1 MNDRHEVLQDA
12 QFWLMLEYGMSG
24 WFRDCG
30 DKSLGGFWCDG
41 LIPESAQ
48 DTREGIEVS
57 GVAWIAKGR
66 DSQDKFSFIASIPQR
81 MLGGRRAGAA
91 IGDLMIDVAR
101 QELRLSVI
109 PANKSPNTSLERA
122 RGK

>member
-1 MNDRHEVLQDA
+1 VNDRHEILKDA
-12 QFWLMLEYGMSG
+12 QFWLMLEYGMCG

-41 LIPESAQ
+41 FIPESAQ

-57 GVAWIAKGR
+57 GIAWIGKERGA
-66 DSQDKFSFIASIPQR
+66 QDKFSFIASIPQR

-91 IGDLMIDVAR
+91 IGDLTIDFDLR
-101 QELRLSVI
+101 ELRLSVI
-109 PANKSPNTSLERA
+109 PASRPPDKTLERA
-122 RGK
+122 R

>member
-1 MNDRHEVLQDA
+1 
-12 QFWLMLEYGMSG
+12 MLEYGISG

-41 LIPESAQ
+41 FIPESAR
-48 DTREGIEVS
+48 DTKEGVEVS
-57 GVAWIAKGR
+57 GIAWIAQGP
-66 DSQDKFSFIASIPQR
+66 DSQDKFSFVASIPQR
-81 MLGGRRAGAA
+81 MLGGRRAEAA

-109 PANKSPNTSLERA
+109 PAGKSPNKSFERT
-122 RGK
+122 REG

>member
-1 MNDRHEVLQDA
+1 VNDRHEVLEDA

-41 LIPESAQ
+41 FIPESAR
-48 DTREGIEVS
+48 DTREGVEVS
-57 GVAWIAKGR
+57 GIAWIAKGR
-66 DSQDKFSFIASIPQR
+66 DSQDKFSFVASIPQR

-91 IGDLMIDVAR
+91 IEDLTIDLAR
-101 QELRLSVI
+101 QDLRFSVV
-109 PANKSPNTSLERA
+109 PASKSLNKSLERT
-122 RGK
+122 REG

>member
-1 MNDRHEVLQDA
+1 MTDRHEVLQDA

-41 LIPESAQ
+41 FIPESAQ
-48 DTREGIEVS
+48 DTKEGIEVS
-57 GVAWIAKGR
+57 GIAWIAKGR
-66 DSQDKFSFIASIPQR
+66 GSQDKFSFIASIPQR

-91 IGDLMIDVAR
+91 IGDLMIDLSR
-101 QELRLSVI
+101 QELRLSVV
-109 PANKSPNTSLERA
+109 PASKSPNKSFERT
-122 RGK
+122 REG